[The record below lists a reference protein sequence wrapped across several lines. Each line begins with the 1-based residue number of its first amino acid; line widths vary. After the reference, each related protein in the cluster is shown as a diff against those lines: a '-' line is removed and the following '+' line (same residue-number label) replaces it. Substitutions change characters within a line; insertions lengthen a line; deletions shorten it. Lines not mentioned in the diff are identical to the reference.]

1 MFREEVISDRRL
13 SKRREYNGATE
24 RHRERGDEHTYP
36 HVCRQTVFI
45 WGLKKKKVPPFFSRS
60 LLIEIMYHDCSL
72 ICFQWLA
79 RASESLFYIR
89 VRPRGSKQRQPVVMH
104 SSSPLISCVVG
115 RVSLIPPDSCHSP
128 SQCTIVDSDT
138 HRLPHQNNC
147 RSGAHA
153 LSHLREIASVKYIML
168 VPRAGNSKDVFTPVP
183 WFR

>member
-1 MFREEVISDRRL
+1 MEQRS
-13 SKRREYNGATE
+13 GTE
-24 RHRERGDEHTYP
+24 REGTSIRTHTSAD
-36 HVCRQTVFI
+36 RQSLFGV
-45 WGLKKKKVPPFFSRS
+45 KKKKKKKKSLHFLSRL
-60 LLIEIMYHDCSL
+60 LLIEIMYCDCSL

-79 RASESLFYIR
+79 GASESLFYIR
-89 VRPRGSKQRQPVVMH
+89 VRPRGSKQRRPVVVH

-147 RSGAHA
+147 RSGARA

-168 VPRAGNSKDVFTPVP
+168 VSRAGYSKDVFTPVA

>member
-1 MFREEVISDRRL
+1 
-13 SKRREYNGATE
+13 
-24 RHRERGDEHTYP
+24 
-36 HVCRQTVFI
+36 
-45 WGLKKKKVPPFFSRS
+45 
-60 LLIEIMYHDCSL
+60 MYHDCSL

-79 RASESLFYIR
+79 GASESLFYIR

-115 RVSLIPPDSCHSP
+115 RVSQIPPDSCHSP

-147 RSGAHA
+147 RSRAHA

-168 VPRAGNSKDVFTPVP
+168 VSCAETAKTFSRLSLGFVDFAGKSSPASSVGTQISA
-183 WFR
+183 RG